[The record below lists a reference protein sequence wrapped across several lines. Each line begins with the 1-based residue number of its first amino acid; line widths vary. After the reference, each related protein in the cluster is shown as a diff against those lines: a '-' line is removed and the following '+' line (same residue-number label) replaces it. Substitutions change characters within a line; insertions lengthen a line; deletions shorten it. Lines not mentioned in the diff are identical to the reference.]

1 MNKNSF
7 GKTRAGA
14 EAFTY
19 EIANSKGIKAVI
31 TDFGATVVSLFVPGK
46 DGKVRD
52 VVLGYDDAATYERQG
67 CYFGA
72 IIGRYANRISDAKVT
87 IDGVEYQLEA
97 NDNENTL
104 HSGSNGISH
113 KLWDV
118 KNYTDN
124 AITLEIVSRDLEQG
138 FPGNVTI
145 QVTYEITED
154 NELAIS
160 YHAVSDKT
168 TTINMTNHC
177 YFNLNG
183 HESGVVYDQT
193 LQLQAS
199 HYTPMKSPKAI
210 PTGEIRPVEGT
221 PFDFRVAKPIGQD
234 IKAED
239 EQLKFANGYDHNF
252 AIDKT
257 TNGIERV
264 ATAYCP
270 ESGIQMD
277 VLTDMV
283 GIQLYT
289 ANFIVG
295 EVGKNNVTYVD
306 NGAFCLE
313 TQYFPNSINEPN
325 FLTPITKAGE
335 TFETKTLYKFTVE

>member
-1 MNKNSF
+1 
-7 GKTRAGA
+7 
-14 EAFTY
+14 
-19 EIANSKGIKAVI
+19 
-31 TDFGATVVSLFVPGK
+31 
-46 DGKVRD
+46 
-52 VVLGYDDAATYERQG
+52 
-67 CYFGA
+67 
-72 IIGRYANRISDAKVT
+72 
-87 IDGVEYQLEA
+87 
-97 NDNENTL
+97 
-104 HSGSNGISH
+104 
-113 KLWDV
+113 
-118 KNYTDN
+118 
-124 AITLEIVSRDLEQG
+124 
-138 FPGNVTI
+138 
-145 QVTYEITED
+145 
-154 NELAIS
+154 
-160 YHAVSDKT
+160 
-168 TTINMTNHC
+168 MTNHC

-199 HYTPMKSPKAI
+199 HYTPVKSAKAI
-210 PTGEIRPVEGT
+210 PTGEIRSVEGT

-295 EVGKNNVTYVD
+295 QVGKNNVTYVD